1 MSAVLVFL
9 INVLPLLL
17 SSILMMPAPTP
28 NPFPVGNTL
37 IVTAHPDDEVM
48 FFSTAVQALTREKHG
63 EVWALC
69 LSNGSSPLCSFVVG
83 GRAFSRARFRLTP
96 RCSTRPFP

>member
-69 LSNGSSPLCSFVVG
+69 LSNGSSPLRFGCRLVEL
-83 GRAFSRARFRLTP
+83 SRARFRLTP